1 MRRLTLITLVL
12 LSLTTSASADGGW
25 VLWMMGGDSPW
36 DSVSTFPTREECATA
51 MRQQGQ
57 ALEKMGLRVVASS
70 AGASFEA
77 ADADRTMRGQ
87 CLAEN
92 LDPRSAAAK

>member
-1 MRRLTLITLVL
+1 
-12 LSLTTSASADGGW
+12 
-25 VLWMMGGDSPW
+25 
-36 DSVSTFPTREECATA
+36 

-57 ALEKMGLRVVASS
+57 ALEKMGVPRVVASS

-92 LDPRSAAAK
+92 LDPRSAAAKETGGLELRHRAAANVVIQDLTPIR